1 MSKFKEF
8 IKKVKNKFSTPVK
21 PLAAEV
27 FEEDKFKID
36 MQGNVKASDMK
47 INVSIADEVNIE
59 GLKYKVDQLIID
71 SMHIPNMFEVILK
84 EQKIKQLRKIQN
96 ETKSSRIKKKIQK
109 RIDTY
114 GK

>member
-8 IKKVKNKFSTPVK
+8 IKKVASKFSTPVK

-27 FEEDKFKID
+27 FEEESNLDIKNNLKEKLNIQIEDLSFKDSFEKLKEAINKFT
-36 MQGNVKASDMK
+36 
-47 INVSIADEVNIE
+47 INVDRIKSIHQENEEINK
-59 GLKYKVDQLIID
+59 L
-71 SMHIPNMFEVILK
+71 
-84 EQKIKQLRKIQN
+84 QKIKFK
-96 ETKSSRIKKKIQK
+96 TKSSRIKKKIQK